1 MFVKRKEH
9 SGRTYFFLC
18 IAERG
23 GNNGNNGK
31 VMEYS
36 VSLGETLDLSSTRW
50 VEILRFS
57 EVFRSVP
64 LEDVLKVLEKYLANN
79 GLPSETAAGLR
90 AAANG
95 SHRQKA
101 GRRVSKEQRTPMDEH
116 EKALQLLGLPLGSS
130 ENDIESAFRKSVRLH
145 HPDVGGDSTKFRAII
160 AARDLLLRV
169 TQCEAK

>member
-36 VSLGETLDLSSTRW
+36 VSLGETLNLSSTRW
-50 VEILRFS
+50 MEILRFS

-101 GRRVSKEQRTPMDEH
+101 GRRVSKEQRTPMDER

-130 ENDIESAFRKSVRLH
+130 ENDIDTGSASGCQARFWYFTAPIILKQLLALKPRKPPSSFR
-145 HPDVGGDSTKFRAII
+145 I
-160 AARDLLLRV
+160 A
-169 TQCEAK
+169 

>member
-36 VSLGETLDLSSTRW
+36 VALGETLNLSSTRW
-50 VEILRFS
+50 MEILRFS

-79 GLPSETAAGLR
+79 GLPSETAAGLH
-90 AAANG
+90 AAAHG
-95 SHRQKA
+95 SRRQK
-101 GRRVSKEQRTPMDEH
+101 GGRVSKEQRTAMDEH

-145 HPDVGGDSTKFRAII
+145 HPDVGGDSTKFRAIV
-160 AARDLLLRV
+160 LRGISYYV
-169 TQCEAK
+169 

>member
-36 VSLGETLDLSSTRW
+36 VSLGETLNLSSTRW
-50 VEILRFS
+50 IEILRFS

-90 AAANG
+90 AAAHG
-95 SHRQKA
+95 SRRQK
-101 GRRVSKEQRTPMDEH
+101 GGRVSKEQRTAMDEH

-145 HPDVGGDSTKFRAII
+145 HPDVGGDSTKFRAIV

-169 TQCEAK
+169 TQCGAK